1 MLVISYTK
9 VQLFVFSSFKSTDQS
24 NSHKSAVG
32 FPYSTK
38 SANLALILIS
48 KQKELSVES
57 SREISV
63 GEFETKKLEELFLRD
78 VAGFES

>member
-1 MLVISYTK
+1 MC
-9 VQLFVFSSFKSTDQS
+9 FSSFKSTDQS

-57 SREISV
+57 SRQISV
-63 GEFETKKLEELFLRD
+63 GEFETKKKKLEELFLRD